1 MWQEEYTKMRWQS
14 STYRFVAVKSKYW
27 NSQVQNDFFWH
38 DLFRMMKLMNMNVC
52 GVTKMKSLVSRN
64 SRPCQ
69 NLSTISTMLTWTMR
83 IQTISVCGRD
93 ALEEP
98 QELNLVPSKERFI
111 NGQLSSLIF
120 TIRSILTNCSIFDQI
135 ENLFKAK
142 YKLVNHMR
150 VHSGEKPFKC
160 DHPNC
165 NKTFARTENLKIH
178 KRTHTGDKP
187 FKCFEPGKSY
197 YHF

>member
-1 MWQEEYTKMRWQS
+1 
-14 STYRFVAVKSKYW
+14 
-27 NSQVQNDFFWH
+27 
-38 DLFRMMKLMNMNVC
+38 MMTPMNMNAC
-52 GVTKMKSLVSRN
+52 GVMKMKSLVSRN

-69 NLSTISTMLTWTMR
+69 NLSTISIMLTWTTR

-93 ALEEP
+93 VQDEP
-98 QELNLVPSKERFI
+98 LELNLAHSKERFTD
-111 NGQLSSLIF
+111 GQVNQPCEFLTVFDRLSHLDHIKNLI
-120 TIRSILTNCSIFDQI
+120 
-135 ENLFKAK
+135 KAK

-187 FKCFEPGKSY
+187 FKCFEPG
-197 YHF
+197 

>member
-1 MWQEEYTKMRWQS
+1 
-14 STYRFVAVKSKYW
+14 
-27 NSQVQNDFFWH
+27 
-38 DLFRMMKLMNMNVC
+38 
-52 GVTKMKSLVSRN
+52 
-64 SRPCQ
+64 
-69 NLSTISTMLTWTMR
+69 MR

-93 ALEEP
+93 VQEEP
-98 QELNLVPSKERFI
+98 QELNLAHSKERFSD
-111 NGQLSSLIF
+111 GQL
-120 TIRSILTNCSIFDQI
+120 I
-135 ENLFKAK
+135 EPKLFLWSFESFGPHKNLLKAK

-187 FKCFEPGKSY
+187 FKCFEPG
-197 YHF
+197 

>member
-1 MWQEEYTKMRWQS
+1 MCLQRKGLFT
-14 STYRFVAVKSKYW
+14 VK
-27 NSQVQNDFFWH
+27 
-38 DLFRMMKLMNMNVC
+38 LF
-52 GVTKMKSLVSRN
+52 S
-64 SRPCQ
+64 
-69 NLSTISTMLTWTMR
+69 W
-83 IQTISVCGRD
+83 
-93 ALEEP
+93 
-98 QELNLVPSKERFI
+98 
-111 NGQLSSLIF
+111 IF
-120 TIRSILTNCSIFDQI
+120 TIWYILTNCSIFDQI

-197 YHF
+197 YHFFKFVSFTNQVITGYFRMRQNILKFIRSQETHECS